1 MESNCIYSGF
11 SWHWATVL
19 MILDLIGGENLKNPV
34 VIVRIKYIMHLY
46 IYMSMLE
53 SWQSPQ
59 KTLLGYEVPQA

>member
-46 IYMSMLE
+46 IYVNVRELAI
-53 SWQSPQ
+53 PP
-59 KTLLGYEVPQA
+59 KNTFGV